1 MVLSTIIA
9 NCVVLAMEVHLPNK
23 DKRPLSEKLEITE
36 NYFLGIFTCEAFLK
50 IIALGFILHNG
61 SYLRNIWNILDF
73 VVVVTGFLTMFMT
86 SGSGVNLRTLRAV
99 RVLRPLKLVSG
110 VPSLQVVLTSII
122 KAMAPLLQIGILVLF
137 AILIFAIVG
146 LEFYSGVFHVTCFEQ
161 NNPTELPSFIPDA
174 PGLVPCQ
181 PVDTHTRPP
190 GAFVCPSGYIC
201 KGYWEGPNYGITSF
215 DNIGYAML
223 TVFQCITMEGWTDVL
238 YMTNR
243 TYGSRFNWIYF
254 IPLIVIGAFLLI
266 NLVLGVLSGE
276 FAKERERVEK
286 RRAFL
291 KLRRQQQSDRELNG
305 YLDWIQRA
313 EEVILAEEQ
322 TSFAQRLKIIKARKR
337 AEKVRR
343 RSNDAEKRAIAA
355 ELESC
360 EAELKAKRKFKIPG
374 TEALFQ
380 YHKRFRFAVRRLI
393 KSQKFYIIVIT
404 LVLLNALCVSV
415 EFYGQPG
422 WLTDFLY
429 FSEFIF
435 LGLFLFEMIIK
446 IYGLGCL
453 IYFHSTF
460 NIFDFAVVFA
470 SLFEIVWQ
478 IFYPSDSFGFSA
490 LRSIR
495 LLRIF
500 KITRYWASLRNLV
513 LSLLNAMRS
522 ILSLLFLL
530 FLFMLIFALL
540 GMQLFGGEFNFDDG
554 KPGQNFDTFVK
565 ALLTVFQIL
574 TGEDWNMI
582 MYDGIRSQGGVNN
595 GGFVYCIY
603 FVLLVLFGNYTLLN
617 VFLAIAVDNL
627 ANAQELTAA
636 EEEEQ
641 RLADE
646 LAEQQED
653 KENLKINLNQPQTIE
668 INQINERKYSGLEE
682 FGKSVTAQM
691 GNKYCD
697 NYSTMQKF
705 QTDIELGRE
714 QETQANQESQT
725 QHQLYGKPMLPY
737 SSMFIFSSTNPV
749 RRFCHFVV
757 NLRYFDL
764 FIMIVIVS
772 SSLALAAEDP
782 VSENS
787 TRNCLLEYFDHAFTC
802 VFAIEMLLKLID
814 LGVFLHP
821 YSYCRDTWNL
831 LDAAVVIGALI
842 SFFRAYTLKGRA
854 GHGSSKN
861 LSTIKSLRVLRVLR
875 PLKTIRRVPKLKAVF
890 DCVVSSLKNVCI
902 ILVVYILFQFIFS
915 IVAVQLFQ
923 GKFFYCNDLSK
934 LTKEDCQGYFFSYD
948 DGLVPVVK
956 ARVWSS
962 RDFHYDNVITAMLT
976 LFTVTT
982 GEGWP
987 GVLKNSMDATEVNHG
1002 PVEDHSQQMAIFY
1015 IIFFI
1020 VFPFFFVN
1028 IFVALIIIT
1037 FQEQGE
1043 NELVDHELDK
1053 NQKQC
1058 IEFAINSKPLCR
1070 YMPSNIASTKYR
1082 IWRLVVSSPFEY
1094 YIMTMIALNTLI
1106 LMMKYYRPDYTDANM
1121 GIPDWETQKYQS
1133 YCSTLVYLNTAF
1145 TAMFTMECLLKLI
1158 AFGPKSYFR
1167 DSWNTFDF
1175 ITVVGSITDVLVS
1188 ELQDSS
1194 FLNLGFLRLFRAAR
1208 LIKLIRQ
1215 GYTIRILL
1223 WTFIQSFKA
1232 LPYVCLLITM
1242 LFFIYA
1248 VVGMQIF
1255 GTIAINE
1262 AEGQITNYNNFHSFP
1277 YAVLLLFRCATGES
1291 WQEIMLACTYGQEC
1305 VNRASNNC
1313 GSNASYTYFV
1323 SFNFFCSFLM
1333 LNLFV
1338 AVIMDN
1344 FDYLTRDS
1352 SILGSHHLD
1361 EFIRVWAEYDPGAK
1375 GRIHYTEMY
1384 EMLRKLEPPVGFGQ
1398 NCPYR
1403 LAYKKLIRMNM
1414 PLDSAGTVHFTT
1426 TLFALVRESL
1436 GIKMA
1441 PAEFMDIKDAE
1452 LRETIKTLWP
1462 VQAKRSLDLLLPPDS
1477 EYTFT
1482 RLTVGK
1488 IYAGLLIYENW
1499 QMNKSTGN
1507 KKNLHQL
1514 NTKPILEAC
1523 LTQMLGHD
1531 PFHLAN
1537 RLPNC
1542 SKEHS
1547 RYGSKVDLRSINNME
1562 IDHIPLENYKEQ
1574 TLKYKQHEKELVEK
1588 LNQIKQEQLNNNN
1601 NKYMR
1606 EISKTTSEMARTTNT
1621 VNNDNINNNTR
1632 QIFPIIIT
1640 SPEEE
1645 KYDKTSPIEQ
1655 EYIHKNLGIINA
1667 VNNINDDDDDDDDER
1682 DDVQNVDNYLSRKS
1696 IHSFSTTTSTDYTY
1710 YPNAHSNYNQKPQ
1723 NTSQDQYN
1731 SHMNK
1736 IKVYTNMPDAAI
1748 SQHNNDNNY
1757 YNHKNKVSDANQR
1770 LTFYPHPPET
1780 DNQYLA
1786 PNHMYDKLYKL
1797 NEDFSD
1803 KSRRETEERKRGGFY
1818 RKCTYNTYQQRTNQA
1833 HLNFADAV
1841 HTLVKQANVMA
1852 KRNRINKYLR
1862 KSAKDVDWDTLSFH
1876 RVNMSPR
1883 SFDRNTRYYGN
1894 SISSHHKRKRVL
1906 YDENHNGYK
1915 SFYLNLPNNYPSVLY
1930 DMPQCSSTRDDETD
1944 ENNSFNEGFRII
1956 DLEHHQDSPTVY
1968 DEAYDQ
1974 SYATQIER
1982 SASIHEIRQKSENK
1996 TNNEYIIQK
2005 PQNALYHSLN
2015 MIPCESE
2022 IKSYIQS
2029 ERDLNLATSDLNHI
2043 NPSNRSDQ
2051 MIEMKESEIQFPR
2064 LLKSP
2069 TTSDDFDSIY
2079 YPIKHHRTGSLTFY
2093 SCPPHETDSHCSMDP
2108 SASAFVKHS

>member
-1 MVLSTIIA
+1 
-9 NCVVLAMEVHLPNK
+9 MEVHLPNK

-50 IIALGFILHNG
+50 IIALGFILHSG

-86 SGSGVNLRTLRAV
+86 TGSGVNLRTLRAV

-161 NNPTELPSFIPDA
+161 NNPTELPSYIPDA

-181 PVDTHTRPP
+181 PVDSHTRPP
-190 GAFVCPSGYIC
+190 GAFICPSGYVC

-215 DNIGYAML
+215 DNIGSAML

-291 KLRRQQQSDRELNG
+291 KLRRQQQTDRELNG
-305 YLDWIQRA
+305 YLDWIQIA

-322 TSFAQRLKIIKARKR
+322 TSFMQRLKIIKARKR
-337 AEKVRR
+337 AEKIRR

-355 ELESC
+355 ELENY

-374 TEALFQ
+374 TETLFQ
-380 YHKRFRFAVRRLI
+380 YHKRFRYAVRRLI
-393 KSQKFYIIVIT
+393 KSQKFYMFVIM
-404 LVLLNALCVSV
+404 LVLLNALCVSI
-415 EFYGQPG
+415 EFYGQPA

-429 FSEFIF
+429 YSEFIF
-435 LGLFLFEMIIK
+435 LGLFLFEMIVK

-453 IYFHSTF
+453 IYFRSTF

-646 LAEQQED
+646 LAEQQEEN
-653 KENLKINLNQPQTIE
+653 KENSTTDSNQPPKIE
-668 INQINERKYSGLEE
+668 VNQVNERKYSDARE
-682 FGKSVTAQM
+682 FEKSLTAQM
-691 GNKYCD
+691 GNKFCD

-705 QTDIELGRE
+705 QTDIEQGRE
-714 QETQANQESQT
+714 QESQANQESEK
-725 QHQLYGKPMLPY
+725 QHQSYGKPILPY
-737 SSMFIFSSTNPV
+737 SSMFIFSSTNPSV
-749 RRFCHFVV
+749 
-757 NLRYFDL
+757 
-764 FIMIVIVS
+764 
-772 SSLALAAEDP
+772 ALAAEDP

-842 SFFRAYTLKGRA
+842 SFFRAYTLKGKA
-854 GHGSSKN
+854 AHGSSKN

-890 DCVVSSLKNVCI
+890 DCV
-902 ILVVYILFQFIFS
+902 FIFS

-948 DGLVPVVK
+948 DSLSPAVK

-987 GVLKNSMDATEVNHG
+987 GILKNSMDATEVNHG

-1058 IEFAINSKPLCR
+1058 IEFAINAKPLCR
-1070 YMPSNIASTKYR
+1070 YMPSNTASTKYR

-1106 LMMKYYRPDYTDANM
+1106 LMMKYYRPDYTDDNM
-1121 GIPDWETQKYQS
+1121 GIPDWETQKYQN

-1262 AEGQITNYNNFHSFP
+1262 AEGQITSYNNFHSFP

-1305 VNRASNNC
+1305 VNRSSNNC
-1313 GSNASYTYFV
+1313 GSNASYAYFV

-1414 PLDSAGTVHFTT
+1414 PVDSTGTVHFTT

-1441 PAEFMDIKDAE
+1441 PAEFMDTKDAE

-1499 QMNKSTGN
+1499 QLNKSNGS
-1507 KKNLHQL
+1507 KGKMHQL
-1514 NTKPILEAC
+1514 STKPILEAC

-1531 PFHLAN
+1531 PFHSGN

-1542 SKEHS
+1542 SMEHS
-1547 RYGSKVDLRSINNME
+1547 RYGSRLDLRSVNNME
-1562 IDHIPLENYKEQ
+1562 ANHIHLENNPKD
-1574 TLKYKQHEKELVEK
+1574 LSSKYKHHANELREK
-1588 LNQIKQEQLNNNN
+1588 LNQTKQQQQLKDVMYMENTIKNNGN
-1601 NKYMR
+1601 NKNYVNDTQQNHPNII
-1606 EISKTTSEMARTTNT
+1606 ISPAEKYEQ
-1621 VNNDNINNNTR
+1621 DNIHENV
-1632 QIFPIIIT
+1632 
-1640 SPEEE
+1640 
-1645 KYDKTSPIEQ
+1645 
-1655 EYIHKNLGIINA
+1655 NLI
-1667 VNNINDDDDDDDDER
+1667 DE
-1682 DDVQNVDNYLSRKS
+1682 DDVDVEDGERVIQQIDNDMLRNSINSLSA
-1696 IHSFSTTTSTDYTY
+1696 TTSTDYTY
-1710 YPNAHSNYNQKPQ
+1710 YPDSYHQYDYKLHNPATTLQIRRN
-1723 NTSQDQYN
+1723 SQVD
-1731 SHMNK
+1731 K
-1736 IKVYTNMPDAAI
+1736 IKVYTNMPDGAVI
-1748 SQHNNDNNY
+1748 YHNNTNISLDP
-1757 YNHKNKVSDANQR
+1757 NHTNRYSSLNKNQK

-1780 DNQYLA
+1780 DSQYTVID
-1786 PNHMYDKLYKL
+1786 PSFKQSVEN
-1797 NEDFSD
+1797 SPS
-1803 KSRRETEERKRGGFY
+1803 KSGQSKGKQIRREYDYSYGKYKFNAY
-1818 RKCTYNTYQQRTNQA
+1818 HQHTNPSN
-1833 HLNFADAV
+1833 LNFADAV

-1862 KSAKDVDWDTLSFH
+1862 RSAKDVDWDTISFH

-1883 SFDRNTRYYGN
+1883 SSSRNIRHYGISTSSPHRHKRSLYNENHINYRNFNTN
-1894 SISSHHKRKRVL
+1894 STNYFLQNSHHMQNCTPV
-1906 YDENHNGYK
+1906 
-1915 SFYLNLPNNYPSVLY
+1915 
-1930 DMPQCSSTRDDETD
+1930 RDDGVD
-1944 ENNSFNEGFRII
+1944 EDNSLNEGFQIS
-1956 DLEHHQDSPTVY
+1956 DSEHLQDSRSVY

-1974 SYATQIER
+1974 AYGHMER
-1982 SASIHEIRQKSENK
+1982 PASIHDICQLTDNEHVENK
-1996 TNNEYIIQK
+1996 TLDSSSILRHPAHTFHMNRKQDLVFRAQK
-2005 PQNALYHSLN
+2005 
-2015 MIPCESE
+2015 I
-2022 IKSYIQS
+2022 
-2029 ERDLNLATSDLNHI
+2029 
-2043 NPSNRSDQ
+2043 
-2051 MIEMKESEIQFPR
+2051 
-2064 LLKSP
+2064 
-2069 TTSDDFDSIY
+2069 
-2079 YPIKHHRTGSLTFY
+2079 
-2093 SCPPHETDSHCSMDP
+2093 
-2108 SASAFVKHS
+2108 